1 MSRLT
6 LEGGHYKMSENKVDT
21 SRVVYPDGRIISTT
35 KEEAEKLLSE
45 FNTNLDVGES
55 RAFILVR

>member
-1 MSRLT
+1 
-6 LEGGHYKMSENKVDT
+6 MSENKVDT

-45 FNTNLDVGES
+45 FNTNLDEGES